1 MPRLNDVT
9 RALLGP
15 AFSRGDKNHLIRQDV
30 PLERSKPKVLL
41 SRNQRDPGLE
51 DSSDPLSET
60 FLTQGGYPARP
71 EYDRE
76 ATKILSKKIVK
87 YGIIRETILDGG

>member
-1 MPRLNDVT
+1 
-9 RALLGP
+9 
-15 AFSRGDKNHLIRQDV
+15 
-30 PLERSKPKVLL
+30 
-41 SRNQRDPGLE
+41 LE

-87 YGIIRETILDGG
+87 YGIIRETILGGG